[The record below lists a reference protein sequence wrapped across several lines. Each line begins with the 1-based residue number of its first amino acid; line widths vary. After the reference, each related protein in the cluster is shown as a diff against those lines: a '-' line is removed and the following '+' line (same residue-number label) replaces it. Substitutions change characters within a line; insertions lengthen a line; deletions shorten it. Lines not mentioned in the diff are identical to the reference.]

1 MKRVN
6 QFLPGSVEAAAYAG
20 LDAIP
25 DILTKRPKLPPRDR
39 TGQKRR
45 LTGVTED
52 QGRMFGGLFKKAI
65 ARVHEEADKREGKF
79 LRRFDDI
86 NDSRTYQQR
95 WDALAELIGPL
106 CARLDLAQMV
116 VGWMDK
122 HGKMHVNRQ
131 RKLCEDSG
139 VREWTLSRL
148 LSDLERAGYVR
159 RKFRRIFYKGKKWI
173 TRVTIH
179 VRRRFFIDLGLG
191 HELAEAQTRKRV
203 ERRTVLGV
211 AQARTRQSLEKEAAE
226 AKVRKDSHDAAQR
239 AVRQKQHQQK
249 QLDKVEYKR
258 AWTAAW
264 VAFAQA
270 NADLGRLQL
279 SQAFARAHPHF
290 AIHPDAL
297 P

>member
-1 MKRVN
+1 VRSVS
-6 QFLPGSVEAAAYAG
+6 QLLPGSIEAAAYAG
-20 LDAIP
+20 LSDIP
-25 DILTKRPKLPPRDR
+25 DLLPKRKKLPLRDR
-39 TGQKRR
+39 AGQQRR
-45 LTGVTED
+45 LTGVTAD
-52 QGRMFGGLFKKAI
+52 QGRMFGGLFNKAI

-106 CARLDLAQMV
+106 CARLDLAQLV
-116 VGWMDK
+116 VGWLDK
-122 HGKMHVNRQ
+122 NGKMHVNRQ

-148 LSDLERAGYVR
+148 LTDLERAGYVR
-159 RKFRRIFYKGKKWI
+159 RKFRRIFHKGTKWI

-211 AQARTRQSLEKEAAE
+211 AQNNRKAAFTKEQAA
-226 AKVRKDSHDAAQR
+226 AKVRKDSHEGAQR
-239 AVRQKQHQQK
+239 AARRKQQQ
-249 QLDKVEYKR
+249 QQGVDKVEYKR

-264 VAFAQA
+264 VEFAQSRP
-270 NADLGRLQL
+270 DLTGRQR
-279 SQAFARAHPHF
+279 SEVFTREHPHF
-290 AIHPDAL
+290 AVHPDSL

>member
-1 MKRVN
+1 MRSVS
-6 QFLPGSVEAAAYAG
+6 QLLPGSIEAAAYAG
-20 LDAIP
+20 LSDIP
-25 DILTKRPKLPPRDR
+25 DLLPKRKKLPLRDR
-39 TGQKRR
+39 TGQQRR

-52 QGRMFGGLFKKAI
+52 QGRMFGGLFNKAI

-106 CARLDLAQMV
+106 CARLDLAQLV
-116 VGWMDK
+116 VGWLDK
-122 HGKMHVNRQ
+122 NGKMHVNRQ

-148 LSDLERAGYVR
+148 LTDLERAGYVR
-159 RKFRRIFYKGKKWI
+159 RKFRRIFHKGTKWI
-173 TRVTIH
+173 TRVTLH

-211 AQARTRQSLEKEAAE
+211 AQNNRKAAFTKEQAA
-226 AKVRKDSHDAAQR
+226 AKVRKDSHEGAQR
-239 AVRQKQHQQK
+239 AARRKQQQ
-249 QLDKVEYKR
+249 QQGVDKVEYKR

-264 VAFAQA
+264 VEFAQA
-270 NADLGRLQL
+270 RPDLTGRQR
-279 SQAFARAHPHF
+279 SEAFAREHPHF
-290 AIHPDAL
+290 AIHPDSL

>member
-1 MKRVN
+1 MRSVS
-6 QFLPGSVEAAAYAG
+6 QLLPGSVEAAAYAG
-20 LDAIP
+20 LSDIP
-25 DILTKRPKLPPRDR
+25 ELLPKRKKLPLRDR
-39 TGQKRR
+39 TGQQRR
-45 LTGVTED
+45 QTGVTVD
-52 QGRMFGGLFKKAI
+52 QARMFGGLFSKTI
-65 ARVHEEADKREGKF
+65 ARVHEEADKREGKY

-106 CARLDLAQMV
+106 CARLDLAQLV
-116 VGWMDK
+116 VGWLDK
-122 HGKMHVNRQ
+122 NGKMHVNRQ

-159 RKFRRIFYKGKKWI
+159 RKFRRIFHKGTKWI

-191 HELAEAQTRKRV
+191 HELADAQTRKRV

-211 AQARTRQSLEKEAAE
+211 AQDTRKAAFTKEQAA
-226 AKVRKDSHDAAQR
+226 AKVRKDSHEGAQR
-239 AVRQKQHQQK
+239 AARRKKQEQQGVN
-249 QLDKVEYKR
+249 KVEYKR

-264 VAFAQA
+264 VEFAQA
-270 NADLGRLQL
+270 RPDLTGRQR
-279 SQAFARAHPHF
+279 SEVFAREHPHF
-290 AIHPDAL
+290 AVHPDSL

>member
-1 MKRVN
+1 MKRAS
-6 QFLPGSVEAAAYAG
+6 QLLPGSVEAAAYAG
-20 LDAIP
+20 LNDIP
-25 DILTKRPKLPPRDR
+25 SPLPKRQKLPLRDR
-39 TGQKRR
+39 TGQNRR
-45 LTGVTED
+45 LTGVTAD
-52 QGRMFGGLFKKAI
+52 QGRMFGGLFNKAI

-95 WDALAELIGPL
+95 WDALAELIGPM
-106 CARLDLAQMV
+106 CARLDLAQLV
-116 VGWMDK
+116 VGWMDQ

-159 RKFRRIFYKGKKWI
+159 RKFRRIFYKGKQWI
-173 TRVTIH
+173 TRVTLH

-211 AQARTRQSLEKEAAE
+211 AQTNQRKAFDKEAAA
-226 AKVRKDSHDAAQR
+226 AKMRKQSHDGAQR
-239 AVRQKQHQQK
+239 AARQKQQQQQQVNK
-249 QLDKVEYKR
+249 IEYKK

-264 VAFAQA
+264 VEFAQA
-270 NADLGRLQL
+270 RPDLGKMQL
-279 SQAFARAHPHF
+279 AQAFAREFPHF
-290 AIHPDAL
+290 ARHPDTL